1 MRQKYKKNSWYPYF
15 LFSAVLPFP
24 IKCVV
29 LTAHKIMAQLP
40 KKNIAILGSTGSI
53 GRQALDIVKA
63 NPDTLQVEV
72 LTAQNN
78 ADLLIKQ
85 AIEFSANAVVI
96 AEEEKYLYVKDALQ
110 KHDIKVFAGADALCQ
125 VVQMESIDIVLAAI
139 VGFAGL
145 RSTLAAIEAG
155 KQIALANKETLV
167 VAGALVTEAAKAKG
181 VNIYPVD
188 SEHSAIFQCLAGEFH
203 NKIEKIILTASGGPF
218 RGKDRAFLEK
228 VKKQDALK
236 HPNWSMG
243 AKITIDSATLMNKGL
258 EIIEAAWL
266 FALRPEQI
274 EVVIHPQSI
283 IHSLV
288 QFEDGSIKAQLGLP
302 DMKLPIQYAL
312 FYPIRVPSTFKR
324 FDFASYPSLT
334 FEKPDF
340 SAFPSIQLAFEAMK
354 KGGNMPCILNAA
366 NEVAVNAFLQDEIG
380 FTDISAIVEKCMEK
394 ATFIAKPTLSDYL
407 KSDLETRE
415 MAHSFCNKKSKL

>member
-1 MRQKYKKNSWYPYF
+1 
-15 LFSAVLPFP
+15 
-24 IKCVV
+24 
-29 LTAHKIMAQLP
+29 MAQP
-40 KKNIAILGSTGSI
+40 TKKNIAILGSTGSI
-53 GRQALDIVKA
+53 GKQALEIVKA
-63 NPDTLQVEV
+63 NMDKLQVEV
-72 LTAQNN
+72 LSAENN
-78 ADLLIKQ
+78 ADLLIQQ
-85 AIEFSANAVVI
+85 AIEFSPNAVVI
-96 AEEEKYLYVKDALQ
+96 GNKEKYQYVKDALQ
-110 KHDIKVFAGADALCQ
+110 KHDIKVYAGADALCQ
-125 VVQMESIDIVLAAI
+125 VVQMESIHMVLAAI

-155 KQIALANKETLV
+155 KHIALANKETLV

-218 RGKDRAFLEK
+218 RGKDKTFLEK
-228 VKKQDALK
+228 VKKEDALK

-288 QFEDGSIKAQLGLP
+288 QFEDGSIKAQMGLP

-312 FYPIRVPSTFKR
+312 FYPNRVHSSFKR

-340 SAFPSIQLAFEAMK
+340 TSFPAIQLAFEAMK

-366 NEVAVNAFLQDEIG
+366 NEVAVHAFLKDEIG
-380 FTDISAIVEKCMEK
+380 FTEIPAVVEKCMEQG
-394 ATFIAKPTLSDYL
+394 TFIAKPALSDYME
-407 KSDLETRE
+407 SDKETR
-415 MAHSFCNKKSKL
+415 MAAAAFCKMSVKA

>member
-1 MRQKYKKNSWYPYF
+1 MQ
-15 LFSAVLPFP
+15 FSRYLCTIHMTQPV
-24 IKCVV
+24 
-29 LTAHKIMAQLP
+29 

-53 GRQALDIVKA
+53 GKQALDIVRA
-63 NPDTLQVEV
+63 NMDRLQVEV

-78 ADLLIKQ
+78 ADLLIQQ
-85 AIEFSANAVVI
+85 AIEFSPNAVVVG
-96 AEEEKYLYVKDALQ
+96 EESKYGYVKEALQ
-110 KHDIKVFAGADALCQ
+110 KHDIKVYAGADALCQ
-125 VVQMESIDIVLAAI
+125 VVQMESIHIVLAAI

-155 KQIALANKETLV
+155 KHIALANKETLV

-188 SEHSAIFQCLAGEFH
+188 SEHSAIFQCLVGEFH

-218 RGKDRAFLEK
+218 RGKDKKYLESVRK
-228 VKKQDALK
+228 EDALK
-236 HPNWSMG
+236 HPNWTMG

-266 FALRPEQI
+266 FALKPGQI

-288 QFEDGSIKAQLGLP
+288 QFEDGSIKAQMGLP

-312 FYPIRVPSTFKR
+312 FYPQRVASSFKR
-324 FDFASYPSLT
+324 FDFASYPYLT
-334 FEKPDF
+334 FEKPDMD
-340 SAFPSIQLAFEAMK
+340 AFPAILLALQSLQ

-366 NEVAVNAFLQDEIG
+366 NEVAVNSFLKDEIG
-380 FTDISAIVEKCMEK
+380 FTEIPYIVEKCMEQGY
-394 ATFIAKPTLSDYL
+394 FIAKPAISDYIE
-407 KSDLETRE
+407 SDKETRKFAT
-415 MAHSFCNKKSKL
+415 MCCKK

>member
-1 MRQKYKKNSWYPYF
+1 MTQP
-15 LFSAVLPFP
+15 V
-24 IKCVV
+24 
-29 LTAHKIMAQLP
+29 

-53 GRQALDIVKA
+53 GCQALDIVKA
-63 NPDTLQVEV
+63 NPDKLQVEV
-72 LTAQNN
+72 LSAENN
-78 ADLLIKQ
+78 ADLLIQQ
-85 AIEFSANAVVI
+85 AIEFSPNAVVI
-96 AEEEKYLYVKDALQ
+96 GSEDKYQYVKDALQ
-110 KHDIKVFAGADALCQ
+110 KHDIKVFAGADALVQ
-125 VVQMESIDIVLAAI
+125 VVQMESIHMVLAAI

-218 RGKDRAFLEK
+218 RGKDQKFLET
-228 VKKQDALK
+228 VKKETALK

-266 FALRPEQI
+266 FALKPEQI

-283 IHSLV
+283 IHSMV
-288 QFEDGSIKAQLGLP
+288 QFEDGSIKAQMGLP

-312 FYPIRVPSTFKR
+312 FYPLRVHSSFKR

-340 SAFPSIQLAFEAMK
+340 AAFPAIQLAFDAMK

-366 NEVAVNAFLQDEIG
+366 NEVAVHAFLKDEIG
-380 FTDISAIVEKCMEK
+380 FTDIPAVVEKCMEQGF
-394 ATFIAKPTLSDYL
+394 FIAKPTLSDHIE
-407 KSDLETRE
+407 SDKETRIKANE
-415 MAHSFCNKKSKL
+415 FCKKNVSA